1 MKQSKANIRW
11 VGYNMYRHK
20 KQATKNLQLD
30 FPGGPVVQKLP
41 ANAGDMSLVPA
52 LGGSRLPC
60 GD

>member
-1 MKQSKANIRW
+1 
-11 VGYNMYRHK
+11 MYRHQ

-41 ANAGDMSLVPA
+41 ADAGDMSLVPA

>member
-11 VGYNMYRHK
+11 VGYNMYRHQ
-20 KQATKNLQLD
+20 QATKNLQLD

-52 LGGSRLPC
+52 LGGSYMPC
-60 GD
+60 GN